1 MSKLYSYVNITA
13 FIAAAVNFALA
24 LIWEQLAFVGIYIFI
39 FFSTCDFILFLVNF
53 ANFRLGNK
61 ALGIFT
67 VFINLVALL
76 VPLWFAYGFPHPVYL
91 LQGIVPFLL
100 LVSSVWWLV
109 TGHTL
114 RRSV

>member
-1 MSKLYSYVNITA
+1 MRKIYSYVNITA
-13 FIAAAVNFALA
+13 LIAAAVNFALA
-24 LIWEQLAFVGIYIFI
+24 LIWGRLTFVGIHIFI
-39 FFSTCDFILFLVNF
+39 FFSACDFILFLLNF
-53 ANFRLGNK
+53 ANSRLGCK
-61 ALGIFT
+61 ALGIFA

-76 VPLWFAYGFPHPVYL
+76 VPIWFAYGFPHPVYA

-114 RRSV
+114 RR